1 MFKDLGG
8 PLWLL
13 IDVVAV
19 LALAVA
25 IAYGTVS
32 WRRRRNRALE
42 QVRDDATKRLFED
55 RPGDKVA

>member
-13 IDVVAV
+13 IDVIAV
-19 LALAVA
+19 LALAAA

-32 WRRRRNRALE
+32 WRRRRNPTLE
-42 QVRDDATKRLFED
+42 RVRDDATRRLYED
-55 RPGDKVA
+55 RPGDKTG

>member
-19 LALAVA
+19 LALAAA

-32 WRRRRNRALE
+32 WRRRRNPALE
-42 QVRDDATKRLFED
+42 QARDDATKRLFEESG
-55 RPGDKVA
+55 REKTG